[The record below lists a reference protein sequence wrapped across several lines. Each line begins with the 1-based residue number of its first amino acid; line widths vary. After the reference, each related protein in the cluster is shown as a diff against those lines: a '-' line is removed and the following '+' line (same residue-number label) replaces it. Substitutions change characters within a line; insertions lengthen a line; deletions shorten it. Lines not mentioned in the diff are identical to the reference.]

1 MLLHGITVLF
11 ISDDVHL
18 GIRICLLGVYMR
30 VFP

>member
-11 ISDDVHL
+11 ISDDVYL
-18 GIRICLLGVYMR
+18 GMRICLLEMYMR